1 MESSS
6 ASGSNL
12 ACDACRI
19 KKLKCSKDRPA
30 CTACVQ
36 NRRQCHYSGKVVRSP
51 LTRQYLTS
59 VERRLNY
66 LEKLVAQKLPD
77 LDVDEALAAIA
88 TSSPATPP
96 AQVKTLAFPSDHRQH
111 STTGLISSSKE
122 QPAQESISEAVPEQ
136 ADGFDWQEEANDLVD
151 GMAALAVE
159 PTGTGYLGSTAGV
172 YFLRAL
178 LSWIAGRR
186 AVSDPFQPATSSP
199 RHFKSSPTSSSH
211 IQQLLDSGHMA
222 NQLLDAYFS
231 VYHVSYPFIHE
242 ATFMAQYHQLISRP
256 NRQSWQMLLHTVL
269 ALGAWCLDN
278 EESEVDDYLY
288 HRALSFREDESL
300 FESANLTLVQA
311 LLLLS
316 NLSQKR
322 NKPNTGGNF
331 LGLAT
336 RMALSLGLHREL
348 PDWNIS
354 LLQREMRRRVWWG
367 LFLFDSGAS
376 TTFGRPILLPEG
388 EAMDVKHVLNIHDEQ
403 LTPRTVD
410 LPEESNQPTRY
421 SGMKSQSDFHLY
433 SNHISNRLLATSGIS
448 PEEALRLNHSL
459 ETWCETLPAYFKMT
473 QDPVSLEPSY
483 LFARS
488 RLWWRIW
495 NLRIILFRQIVL
507 SRAMKRKRDNLVTTS
522 TDPDNRCRDLAVQ
535 AANSTIVSISQFLT
549 QTPMTRLINW
559 YATYFLFH
567 ASLISALAILG
578 DLESPETAAWQADV
592 DTANHTFRTMLTTNP
607 LASRCADILGLIVP
621 PQPEQT
627 ASPVMSDELLYGD
640 ELDFSSWPMDPA
652 DVFNSLGWTDFG
664 QGV

>member
-1 MESSS
+1 M
-6 ASGSNL
+6 
-12 ACDACRI
+12 
-19 KKLKCSKDRPA
+19 
-30 CTACVQ
+30 
-36 NRRQCHYSGKVVRSP
+36 
-51 LTRQYLTS
+51 
-59 VERRLNY
+59 ERRLNY
-66 LEKLVAQKLPD
+66 LEKLVAQKLPE

-96 AQVKTLAFPSDHRQH
+96 AQVKTLAFPSDYRQH

-122 QPAQESISEAVPEQ
+122 QTAQESISEAVPEQ

-159 PTGTGYLGSTAGV
+159 PTGTGYLGGWFCGKKTNDLGSSHVCVGSTAGV

-199 RHFKSSPTSSSH
+199 RHFKPSPTSSSH
-211 IQQLLDSGHMA
+211 IQQSLDSGHMA

-388 EAMDVKHVLNIHDEQ
+388 EAMDVKHVLNIHDEVGNGE
-403 LTPRTVD
+403 LVD
-410 LPEESNQPTRY
+410 EVMLEAD
-421 SGMKSQSDFHLY
+421 KS
-433 SNHISNRLLATSGIS
+433 
-448 PEEALRLNHSL
+448 
-459 ETWCETLPAYFKMT
+459 
-473 QDPVSLEPSY
+473 
-483 LFARS
+483 
-488 RLWWRIW
+488 
-495 NLRIILFRQIVL
+495 
-507 SRAMKRKRDNLVTTS
+507 
-522 TDPDNRCRDLAVQ
+522 
-535 AANSTIVSISQFLT
+535 
-549 QTPMTRLINW
+549 
-559 YATYFLFH
+559 
-567 ASLISALAILG
+567 
-578 DLESPETAAWQADV
+578 
-592 DTANHTFRTMLTTNP
+592 
-607 LASRCADILGLIVP
+607 
-621 PQPEQT
+621 
-627 ASPVMSDELLYGD
+627 
-640 ELDFSSWPMDPA
+640 
-652 DVFNSLGWTDFG
+652 
-664 QGV
+664 

>member
-6 ASGSNL
+6 GTAGIL

-19 KKLKCSKDRPA
+19 KKLK
-30 CTACVQ
+30 
-36 NRRQCHYSGKVVRSP
+36 VV
-51 LTRQYLTS
+51 T
-59 VERRLNY
+59 
-66 LEKLVAQKLPD
+66 QKLPD
-77 LDVDEALAAIA
+77 LDVDVALASIA
-88 TSSPATPP
+88 SASPLTTPVQTKPLSFPEDNRQNTATH
-96 AQVKTLAFPSDHRQH
+96 AAV
-111 STTGLISSSKE
+111 SSKD
-122 QPAQESISEAVPEQ
+122 QIVHESISEAVPNE

-178 LSWIAGRR
+178 LTWVAGRR
-186 AVSDPFQPATSSP
+186 AGSDPFQLTTASP
-199 RHFKSSPTSSSH
+199 RHSKPSPSSSLH
-211 IQQLLDSGHMA
+211 IKKSLESGYMA
-222 NQLLDAYFS
+222 NQFLDAYFS

-242 ATFMAQYHQLISRP
+242 ATFMAQYHQLIPQP
-256 NRQSWQMLLHTVL
+256 NQQSWQMLLHTVL

-278 EESEVDDYLY
+278 EESEIDDYLY

-376 TTFGRPILLPEG
+376 TTFGRPVLLPEG
-388 EAMDVKHVLNIHDEQ
+388 DAMDVKHVLNIHDEQ

-410 LPEESNQPTRY
+410 LPEESNFPTRY
-421 SGMKSQSDFHLY
+421 SSIKSQSDFHVH
-433 SNHISNRLLATSGIS
+433 SNYISNRLLATEGIRS
-448 PEEALRLNHSL
+448 EEAIRLNQSL
-459 ETWCETLPAYFKMT
+459 EKWTETLPGYFKINE
-473 QDPVSLEPSY
+473 DHVSLDASY
-483 LFARS
+483 LYAKS

-495 NLRIILFRQIVL
+495 NLKIILFRQIVL
-507 SRAMKRKRDNLVTTS
+507 NRAMSRKRATLPTRSTEMDNE
-522 TDPDNRCRDLAVQ
+522 CRDLAVQ
-535 AANSTIVSISQFLT
+535 AAHATISSISLFLS
-549 QTPMTRLINW
+549 QTTMTRLINW

-578 DLESPETAAWQADV
+578 DMESPDITSWQTDVETARS
-592 DTANHTFRTMLTTNP
+592 TFRTTLARNP
-607 LASRCADILGLIVP
+607 LASRCADILSLVL
-621 PQPEQT
+621 PQMTENATTTVVGEAPLF
-627 ASPVMSDELLYGD
+627 SDD
-640 ELDFSSWPMDPA
+640 FDFSSWPMDPTE
-652 DVFNSLGWTDFG
+652 VFSSLGWSDFG

>member
-1 MESSS
+1 MPLM
-6 ASGSNL
+6 AIAYRPINL
-12 ACDACRI
+12 A
-19 KKLKCSKDRPA
+19 
-30 CTACVQ
+30 

-59 VERRLNY
+59 VERRLEY
-66 LEKLVAQKLPD
+66 LEKLVAQELPD
-77 LDVDEALAAIA
+77 LDVDEALASIA
-88 TSSPATPP
+88 TNSPAP
-96 AQVKTLAFPSDHRQH
+96 AAHANLLSDRRR
-111 STTGLISSSKE
+111 SIARVGASSKE
-122 QPAQESISEAVPEQ
+122 QSVQESISEAVPEQ

-186 AVSDPFQPATSSP
+186 AVSDPFQAAASSP
-199 RHFKSSPTSSSH
+199 SHFKPSPTSLSH
-211 IQQLLDSGHMA
+211 IRHSLESRHIA

-242 ATFMAQYHQLISRP
+242 ATFMAQYHQLIPRP
-256 NRQSWQMLLHTVL
+256 NQQSWQMLLYTVL

-278 EESEVDDYLY
+278 EENETDDYLY

-300 FESANLTLVQA
+300 FE
-311 LLLLS
+311 
-316 NLSQKR
+316 R
-322 NKPNTGGNF
+322 GNF

-376 TTFGRPILLPEG
+376 TTFGRPILLPKG
-388 EAMDVKHVLNIHDEQ
+388 EAMDVKHVLNVHDEQ
-403 LTPRTVD
+403 LTPRTID
-410 LPEESNQPTRY
+410 LPEESEQPTRY
-421 SGMKSQSDFHLY
+421 SSIKYQSDFHLH

-448 PEEALRLNHSL
+448 PDEALRLESSL
-459 ETWCETLPAYFKMT
+459 ETWCETLPAYFKMA

-507 SRAMKRKRDNLVTTS
+507 SRAMRRRRGSLVTAS
-522 TDPDNRCRDLAVQ
+522 TDLDNRCRDLAVQ
-535 AANSTIVSISQFLT
+535 AAHSTIISIRQFLA
-549 QTPMTRLINW
+549 QTSMTRLINW

-567 ASLISALAILG
+567 ASLISALAMLG
-578 DLESPETAAWQADV
+578 DVESDEATEWQADV
-592 DTANHTFRTMLTTNP
+592 DIANSTFRTMLTSNP

-621 PQPEQT
+621 PRPEQT
-627 ASPVMSDELLYGD
+627 TSPLIGGELLFCD

-652 DVFNSLGWTDFG
+652 DVLNSLEWTDFDH
-664 QGV
+664 GV